1 MEIKDIIA
9 LVNAGYTKSEISELL
24 EPSIVPSSA
33 EPSGSAETHADPA
46 PVPEEKPAEPAPA
59 AAAAPAAPAVDNSEV
74 LAALKE
80 LTKTIQ
86 KNAILRDDLKL
97 VKQDTAEDILG
108 KIINPTGQ

>member
-1 MEIKDIIA
+1 MEIKDIVA

-24 EPSIVPSSA
+24 SSA
-33 EPSGSAETHADPA
+33 ASPEPSGPAEAPADPA
-46 PVPEEKPAEPAPA
+46 PVPETVKAEAAPA
-59 AAAAPAAPAVDNSEV
+59 AAPAVDNSEV
-74 LAALKE
+74 LSALKE

-97 VKQDTAEDILG
+97 VKPDTAEDILG

>member
-1 MEIKDIIA
+1 MEIKDLVA

-46 PVPEEKPAEPAPA
+46 PVPQEAPAAPA
-59 AAAAPAAPAVDNSEV
+59 AAAAPAVDNSEV
-74 LAALKE
+74 LSALRE

-86 KNAILRDDLKL
+86 KNAILRDDLRPA
-97 VKQDTAEDILG
+97 KQETATDILG
-108 KIINPTGQ
+108 KIINPEGK

>member
-1 MEIKDIIA
+1 MEMNDLLA
-9 LVNAGYTKSEISELL
+9 LVRAGYTKQEISELL

-46 PVPEEKPAEPAPA
+46 PVPEEKAAPA
-59 AAAAPAAPAVDNSEV
+59 AAPVPVTDNSEV

-86 KNAILRDDLKL
+86 RNAILRDDLRP
-97 VKQDTAEDILG
+97 VKQETATDILG
-108 KIINPTGQ
+108 KIINPEGK

>member
-1 MEIKDIIA
+1 MEIKDIVA

-24 EPSIVPSSA
+24 SSA
-33 EPSGSAETHADPA
+33 ASPEPSGPAEAPADPA
-46 PVPEEKPAEPAPA
+46 PVQETVKREAAPA
-59 AAAAPAAPAVDNSEV
+59 AAPAVDNSEV
-74 LAALKE
+74 LSALKE

-97 VKQDTAEDILG
+97 VKPDTAEDILG

>member
-1 MEIKDIIA
+1 MEIKDIVA

-24 EPSIVPSSA
+24 SSA
-33 EPSGSAETHADPA
+33 SLTSPEPSGPAEAPADPA
-46 PVPEEKPAEPAPA
+46 PVPEAEAPAAPA
-59 AAAAPAAPAVDNSEV
+59 AAPAPAVDNSEV

-97 VKQDTAEDILG
+97 VKPDTAEDVLG
-108 KIINPTGQ
+108 KIINPTGKK

>member
-1 MEIKDIIA
+1 MEVKDIVA

-24 EPSIVPSSA
+24 SSA
-33 EPSGSAETHADPA
+33 SLTSPEPSGPAEAPPADPA
-46 PVPEEKPAEPAPA
+46 PVPETVKAEAPAAPA
-59 AAAAPAAPAVDNSEV
+59 AAVAPAVDNSEV

-97 VKQDTAEDILG
+97 VKPDTAEDILG

>member
-24 EPSIVPSSA
+24 SSA
-33 EPSGSAETHADPA
+33 ASPEPSGPAEAPADPA
-46 PVPEEKPAEPAPA
+46 PVQEPVKAEAAPA
-59 AAAAPAAPAVDNSEV
+59 AAAVPAVDNSEV
-74 LAALKE
+74 LSALKE

-97 VKQDTAEDILG
+97 VKPDTAEDILG
-108 KIINPTGQ
+108 KIINPTGQK

>member
-1 MEIKDIIA
+1 MEVKDIIS

-24 EPSIVPSSA
+24 STASLTSP
-33 EPSGSAETHADPA
+33 EPSGPAETPADPA
-46 PVPEEKPAEPAPA
+46 PVQEPVKAEAPA
-59 AAAAPAAPAVDNSEV
+59 APAAAPAVDNSEV

-97 VKQDTAEDILG
+97 VKPDTAEDILG
-108 KIINPTGQ
+108 KIINPTGQK

>member
-1 MEIKDIIA
+1 MDVKDIVA

-24 EPSIVPSSA
+24 ASA
-33 EPSGSAETHADPA
+33 SHTSPEPSGSVAPNADPA
-46 PVPEEKPAEPAPA
+46 PVPETVKEEAPAAPA
-59 AAAAPAAPAVDNSEV
+59 AAAAPAVDNSEV

-97 VKQDTAEDILG
+97 LKPDTAEDILG

>member
-1 MEIKDIIA
+1 MEVKDIVA

-24 EPSIVPSSA
+24 SSA
-33 EPSGSAETHADPA
+33 TSPEPSGPAEAPADPA
-46 PVPEEKPAEPAPA
+46 PVQETAKAEVPAAPA
-59 AAAAPAAPAVDNSEV
+59 AAPAVDNSEV

-97 VKQDTAEDILG
+97 VKPDTAEDILG
-108 KIINPTGQ
+108 KIINPTGK

>member
-1 MEIKDIIA
+1 MEIKDIVA

-24 EPSIVPSSA
+24 SSA
-33 EPSGSAETHADPA
+33 ASPEPSGPAEAPADPA
-46 PVPEEKPAEPAPA
+46 PVQEPAKAEAPAAPA
-59 AAAAPAAPAVDNSEV
+59 AAAAVDNSEV
-74 LAALKE
+74 LSALKE

-97 VKQDTAEDILG
+97 VKPDTAEDILG

>member
-1 MEIKDIIA
+1 MEVKDIVA

-24 EPSIVPSSA
+24 SSA
-33 EPSGSAETHADPA
+33 SLTSPEPSGPAKAPPADPA
-46 PVPEEKPAEPAPA
+46 PVQETVKPEAPAAPA
-59 AAAAPAAPAVDNSEV
+59 AAAVDNSEV

-97 VKQDTAEDILG
+97 VKPDTAEDILG

>member
-24 EPSIVPSSA
+24 SSA
-33 EPSGSAETHADPA
+33 ASPEPSGPAEAPADPA
-46 PVPEEKPAEPAPA
+46 PVPEPVKAPAAPA
-59 AAAAPAAPAVDNSEV
+59 AAAAPAVDNSEV
-74 LAALKE
+74 LSALKE

-97 VKQDTAEDILG
+97 VKPDTAEDILG
-108 KIINPTGQ
+108 KIINPTGQK

>member
-1 MEIKDIIA
+1 MEIKDIVA

-24 EPSIVPSSA
+24 SSA
-33 EPSGSAETHADPA
+33 ASPEPSGPAEAPADPA
-46 PVPEEKPAEPAPA
+46 PVQEPVKAEAAPA
-59 AAAAPAAPAVDNSEV
+59 AAPAPAVDNSEV
-74 LAALKE
+74 LSALKE

-97 VKQDTAEDILG
+97 VKPDTAEDILG

>member
-1 MEIKDIIA
+1 MEIKDIVA

-24 EPSIVPSSA
+24 SSA
-33 EPSGSAETHADPA
+33 ASPEPSGPAEAPADPA
-46 PVPEEKPAEPAPA
+46 PVPEPVKAEAAPA
-59 AAAAPAAPAVDNSEV
+59 AAAAPAVDNSEV
-74 LAALKE
+74 LSALKE

-97 VKQDTAEDILG
+97 VKPDTAEDILG

>member
-1 MEIKDIIA
+1 MEIKDIVA

-24 EPSIVPSSA
+24 SSA
-33 EPSGSAETHADPA
+33 ASPEPSGPAEAPADPA
-46 PVPEEKPAEPAPA
+46 PVQETVKTEAAPA
-59 AAAAPAAPAVDNSEV
+59 AAPAVDNSEV
-74 LAALKE
+74 LSALKE

-97 VKQDTAEDILG
+97 VRPDTAEDILG

>member
-1 MEIKDIIA
+1 MEIKDIVA

-24 EPSIVPSSA
+24 SSA
-33 EPSGSAETHADPA
+33 ASPEPSGPAEAPADPA
-46 PVPEEKPAEPAPA
+46 PVPEPVKAEAPA
-59 AAAAPAAPAVDNSEV
+59 APAAAPAVDNSEV
-74 LAALKE
+74 LSALKE

-97 VKQDTAEDILG
+97 VKPDTAEDILG

>member
-24 EPSIVPSSA
+24 EPSIVLSSA

-46 PVPEEKPAEPAPA
+46 PVPQEAPAAPA
-59 AAAAPAAPAVDNSEV
+59 AAAAPAVDNSEV
-74 LAALKE
+74 LSALKE
-80 LTKTIQ
+80 LTRTIQ

-97 VKQDTAEDILG
+97 VKPDTAEDILG

>member
-1 MEIKDIIA
+1 MEVKDIVA

-24 EPSIVPSSA
+24 SSA
-33 EPSGSAETHADPA
+33 SLSSPEPSGPAEAPPADPA
-46 PVPEEKPAEPAPA
+46 PVPETVKAEAPA
-59 AAAAPAAPAVDNSEV
+59 APAAAPAVDNSEV

-97 VKQDTAEDILG
+97 VKPDTAEDILG

>member
-1 MEIKDIIA
+1 MEIKDIVA

-24 EPSIVPSSA
+24 SSEPLTSP
-33 EPSGSAETHADPA
+33 EPSGPAEAPADPA
-46 PVPEEKPAEPAPA
+46 PVQETVKAEAAPA
-59 AAAAPAAPAVDNSEV
+59 AAPAVDNSEV
-74 LAALKE
+74 LSALKE

-97 VKQDTAEDILG
+97 VKPDTAEDILG

>member
-1 MEIKDIIA
+1 MEIKDIVA

-24 EPSIVPSSA
+24 SSA
-33 EPSGSAETHADPA
+33 ASPEPSGPAEAPADPA
-46 PVPEEKPAEPAPA
+46 PVQETVKAEAAPA
-59 AAAAPAAPAVDNSEV
+59 AAPAVDNSEV
-74 LAALKE
+74 LSALKE

-97 VKQDTAEDILG
+97 VKPDTAEDILG